1 MPAVVRWHYFPLT
14 IRVLRHVKC
23 HFSFCD
29 PSWTDVMTSLLLLF
43 DFERLIGVQTTRMM
57 LDSAVTRRKVDC
69 CFEFVLHFQYEE
81 SP

>member
-1 MPAVVRWHYFPLT
+1 
-14 IRVLRHVKC
+14 
-23 HFSFCD
+23 
-29 PSWTDVMTSLLLLF
+29 MTSLLLLF